1 MAFYSYTE
9 IDEIGALYNL
19 IIGQRSNGKTF
30 GALQKVVDAYLD
42 EGLPSAYIRRLD
54 ESIKPS
60 KIDTLFDP
68 HAEYVKE
75 KTGGKWNG
83 FLYRG
88 NAFYLARYD
97 TSPTTGRQVLKA
109 KDIKP
114 ICRTYAISTADTDK
128 GPDRGPVKY
137 IIFDEFMTRKFYLV
151 NEFVLFQ
158 QVLASIIRG
167 RTGIKIYML
176 ANTVNKF
183 CPYFKEMG
191 LRNVQDQQQGTID
204 VYRLGQTDA
213 KIAVEYCRY
222 EEDSRTKEVSNY
234 FAFDNPQLK
243 MITSGAWEIALYR
256 HPPQGLGDYQ
266 IIFTFFILFSGKIL
280 QGDIYNY
287 KSYPIIVFHPKT
299 TELQHPARDLIYQE
313 EQEDGNPLHQISL
326 SAGQTKA
333 HIWIR
338 RLISENK
345 TFFDS
350 NETGEVFNSWL
361 KVATRNQLIKG

>member
-30 GALQKVVDAYLD
+30 GALRKVVDAYLEED
-42 EGLPSAYIRRLD
+42 LPSAYIRRLD
-54 ESIKPS
+54 ESIKP
-60 KIDTLFDP
+60 KNIDTLFDP
-68 HAEYVKE
+68 HADYIKE

-83 FLYRG
+83 FIYRG

-97 TSPTTGRQVLKA
+97 TSPTTGRTVLKA
-109 KDIKP
+109 REKKP
-114 ICRTYAISTADTDK
+114 ICWTYAINTADSTKGADK
-128 GPDRGPVKY
+128 GPVKY

-158 QVLASIIRG
+158 QVLSSIIRK
-167 RTGIKIYML
+167 RPGIKIYML

-191 LRNVQDQQQGTID
+191 LTKVQNQEQGTIA
-204 VYRLGQTDA
+204 VYQLGSTES
-213 KIAVEYCRY
+213 KIAVEYCKY
-222 EEDSRTKEVSNY
+222 EEDSTEKAVSNY

-243 MITSGAWEIALYR
+243 MISSGAWEIALYR

-266 IIFTFFILFSGKIL
+266 IIFTFFILFSQKIL
-280 QGDIYNY
+280 QGDIYMF
-287 KSYPIIVFHPKT
+287 KGYPVISFHPKT
-299 TELQHPARDLIYQE
+299 TQLQNPDRDLLYIE
-313 EQEDGNPLHQISL
+313 EQVDGNPLHQINL
-326 SAGQTKA
+326 AAGQTKA
-333 HIWIR
+333 HKLIR
-338 RLISENK
+338 QLIAENK

-350 NETGEVFNSWL
+350 NETGEIFNSWL
-361 KVATRNQLIKG
+361 KIATKTQLIKG